1 MNQELTNL
9 RPPISPGCSNAFIFV
24 VGRLFPLSFGLGS
37 MIFLGVGLWMIN
49 KGIQSENWDKGTA
62 TITSSEIE
70 KTESRSKDAQ
80 GFTQTSTSYS
90 VRVTYAYTV
99 EGNNYE
105 GNTVGFGTMSHNE
118 RSDAQEELKSY
129 PQGKSIDVYYD
140 PENPS
145 DSVLK
150 KGVFWPMYIVIVV
163 MVIMLIGSIWASFA
177 LTKYLKKRTAE
188 ALSLV
193 QEKADDPE
201 HPFSK
206 YS

>member
-1 MNQELTNL
+1 MNQAQPNPRL
-9 RPPISPGCSNAFIFV
+9 PISPGFSKAFIFV
-24 VGRLFPLSFGLGS
+24 VGRLFPLSFGFGS

-49 KGIQSENWDKGTA
+49 KGMQSENWEKGTA

-70 KTESRSKDAQ
+70 KTESKSKDAQ
-80 GFTQTSTSYS
+80 GFTQTSTSYGVS
-90 VRVTYAYTV
+90 VKYSYTV
-99 EGNNYE
+99 EGGNYE

-129 PQGKSIDVYYD
+129 PKGKTIDVYYD

-145 DSVLK
+145 DSVLN

-163 MVIMLIGSIWASFA
+163 MVIILIGSIWASFA
-177 LTKYLKKRTAE
+177 LTKYLKKRAADAM
-188 ALSLV
+188 ALF
-193 QEKADDPE
+193 QEKADDNE

-206 YS
+206 Y